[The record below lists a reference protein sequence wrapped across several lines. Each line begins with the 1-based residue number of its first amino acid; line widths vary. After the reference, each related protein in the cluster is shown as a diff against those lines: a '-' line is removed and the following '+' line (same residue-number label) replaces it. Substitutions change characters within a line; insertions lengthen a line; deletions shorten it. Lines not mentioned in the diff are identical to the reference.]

1 MIVPDHE
8 FTHEGVL
15 ATVMPILAEEAALQR
30 MKEAAAGLGKND
42 AAEQMAEA
50 MMTLSQKE
58 SQ

>member
-1 MIVPDHE
+1 
-8 FTHEGVL
+8 
-15 ATVMPILAEEAALQR
+15 MPILAEEAALQR